1 MADMGLA
8 TREDD
13 HGDRIE
19 PEGEMGRS
27 GATPWG
33 CFWSQALGSVK
44 QRKQRKMMSR
54 NLVAPALDRS
64 GNEVVEVSWC
74 ARKEGTGRTGYAGE
88 EVRLVPDMASGGEA
102 AGRVGASYL
111 RGGGG
116 EEGEEEDGK
125 P

>member
-1 MADMGLA
+1 
-8 TREDD
+8 
-13 HGDRIE
+13 
-19 PEGEMGRS
+19 
-27 GATPWG
+27 
-33 CFWSQALGSVK
+33 
-44 QRKQRKMMSR
+44 MMSR

-64 GNEVVEVSWC
+64 GNEVVKVSWC

-88 EVRLVPDMASGGEA
+88 EVRLVPDTASGGEA

-111 RGGGG
+111 RSGSR